1 MLNNF
6 KGGYNMSITIKRN
19 TGWIG
24 YASKIHIKLNG
35 EKVASVMNNQH
46 IDIELPDGKAY
57 LKVTQDGVH
66 SNEIE
71 AKDGDILE
79 IIQTRWY
86 QISFPLFIIVL
97 FLTIVLRNYIPN
109 LKYMLMIQFFV
120 GISILVSLFL
130 IDGFHLKVM
139 TDGINQ
145 DS

>member
-24 YASKIHIKLNG
+24 YASKIHIKVNG

-46 IDIELPDGKAY
+46 IDIELPDGKAS

-71 AKDGDILE
+71 AQDEDILE

-97 FLTIVLRNYIPN
+97 FLTIVLKNYIPN
-109 LKYMLMIQFFV
+109 LKYMLMIQIFV
-120 GISILVSLFL
+120 GISILVSMFL
-130 IDGFHLKVM
+130 IDGFRLKVI
-139 TDGINQ
+139 TDGINE